1 MNITRHNISTSNKK
15 KTKLQWT
22 PPGCARLLGSGR
34 GGRTTR
40 TVSPR
45 ASRRWSASQRW
56 TPATSP
62 STSTL
67 SVRSFKPFC
76 CKASCQAA
84 LLWWKRETFGVLL
97 FAVQSS
103 ISVYL
108 GFRFSLPSAIIFPFL
123 PHSSKIHPPTQL
135 LPFLSG
141 GIRRTNQQQ
150 RSKNE

>member
-1 MNITRHNISTSNKK
+1 MQ
-15 KTKLQWT
+15 LT
-22 PPGCARLLGSGR
+22 PPGCARQLGSGR

-67 SVRSFKPFC
+67 SVRSFEPFC
-76 CKASCQAA
+76 CNASFYDENEKP
-84 LLWWKRETFGVLL
+84 LEF

-150 RSKNE
+150 HSKNE